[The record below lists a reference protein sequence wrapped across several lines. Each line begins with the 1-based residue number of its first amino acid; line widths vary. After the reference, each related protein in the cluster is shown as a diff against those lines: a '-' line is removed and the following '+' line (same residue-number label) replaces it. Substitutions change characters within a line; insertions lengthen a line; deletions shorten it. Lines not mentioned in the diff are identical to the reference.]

1 MALLSS
7 YNKSNN
13 QKLYFSKEELTKIL
27 GVYSQYVA
35 KGEWKDYAM
44 DFDNKNAFFYTYKN
58 TNTKPD
64 CIFTKYKIKLDQI
77 GMDSYELPWN
87 PMRGHQGPMGP
98 HGLSGLVTEKQNTK
112 RQTCLIWPN

>member
-64 CIFTKYKIKLDQI
+64 CIFTKYKENNKKKIFYKLVFKNKSKNYNNLENLIKYLK
-77 GMDSYELPWN
+77 
-87 PMRGHQGPMGP
+87 R
-98 HGLSGLVTEKQNTK
+98 KQFKIIN
-112 RQTCLIWPN
+112 